1 VLAAQ
6 TTMGVARVDD
16 RGYEIVDVSGAS
28 LSALVSSGELALVA
42 EARAVKT
49 LAAEEVGLLSPV
61 TAVGKL
67 VIVGLN
73 YRDHAAEVD
82 LPLPSIPRVH
92 LAARSAVIGPTDS
105 IPLPPAAGSFVD
117 YEGEVAVVIGSIAH
131 QVSASEAWS
140 HVAGITAANDV
151 TARDVQD
158 GSNTSVSGPN
168 VGLAKSFD
176 GFKPMGPALLSG
188 DDVRD
193 GRHLM
198 VRTQVDGETRQA
210 SDTGQM
216 EFPISELVS
225 RISCYMTL
233 FPGDVI
239 LTGTPGGVGLANNRF
254 LQAGQVV
261 TVEVEG
267 VGVLRNTV
275 TASPAAAL
283 HDHQSV
289 HHTNER
295 DDR

>member
-1 VLAAQ
+1 MLAAQ
-6 TTMGVARVDD
+6 TTIGVARVDD
-16 RGYEIVDVSGAS
+16 RGCELVDVSGAT
-28 LSALVSSGELALVA
+28 LSALVSSGQLALVA
-42 EARAVKT
+42 EARVVRT
-49 LAAEEVGLLSPV
+49 LAADEVELLSPV
-61 TAVGKL
+61 TTIGKL

-73 YRDHAAEVD
+73 YRDHAAELD
-82 LPLPSIPRVH
+82 LPLPSVPRVH
-92 LAARSAVIGPTDS
+92 LAAGSALIGPNDS
-105 IPLPPAAGSFVD
+105 IPLPPAADSFVD
-117 YEGEVAVVIGSIAH
+117 YEGEVAVVIGSVAH

-158 GSNTSVSGPN
+158 GSNACVSGPN

-176 GFKPMGPALLSG
+176 GFKPMGPALLSS
-188 DDVRD
+188 DEVRD
-193 GRHLM
+193 GRHLA
-198 VRTQVDGETRQA
+198 VRTQVDGETRQS

-225 RISCYMTL
+225 RISHYLTL

-239 LTGTPGGVGLANNRF
+239 LTGTPGGVGLADNGF
-254 LQAGQVV
+254 LRAGQVV

-275 TASPAAAL
+275 TAAPTAL

-289 HHTNER
+289 HHTKER
-295 DDR
+295 EHR